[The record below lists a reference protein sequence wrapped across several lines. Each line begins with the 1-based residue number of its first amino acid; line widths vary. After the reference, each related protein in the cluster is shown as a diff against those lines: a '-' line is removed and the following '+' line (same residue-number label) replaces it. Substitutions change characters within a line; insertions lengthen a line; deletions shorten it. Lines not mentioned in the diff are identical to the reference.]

1 MKKIFLF
8 IIFSLFVTE
17 VKSQLSKVH
26 YIPPLTATDDPGDQ
40 WMYISTPS
48 TSSVNFQVKIW
59 GEDGNLGTI
68 FSSGTVDNNNPIA
81 IELAQDPGDNNGWWS
96 NLIVE
101 FTETEQVL
109 KKGYIIES
117 DSEVYVSVR
126 ANSDG
131 NQYQAGALVSKGK
144 SGLGTRFRAGM
155 FQNRTT
161 SHIGFISVMAS
172 EDLTQVSFNVTK
184 NMETIEG
191 PKEIVT
197 PLTVGLNKGESYILA
212 SQSVFDGSTIN
223 GNELIGTLVTSNKP
237 IVMNSGSAAG
247 SFAEFNGGQDY
258 GFDQLVGS
266 DLVGSEYIFIR
277 GNGNDGWE
285 NVLIIADQDNTEILV
300 NGESYATIVK
310 SGDYLIIEGDNYSS
324 NVAGANMYVNTKNT
338 DHKLFAFQGTGSVYA
353 SPMAAA
359 ANQGMFFVPPL
370 NCSSKGDVDNIAF
383 IDKVGNKTFE
393 GAVTFI
399 TKKNASILINGN
411 AIESFAEVTGP
422 LEVLGNENYVTYMVK
437 KLTGNVS
444 VSGNDELYV
453 AYFNYGEAA
462 TTGGF
467 YSGFATPPEIVYN
480 VELAALGSCIKQNG
494 ESNIILTAKNIDN
507 FDSIRWLI
515 ENEFGTFVPTGDI
528 STLFKPTTAG
538 SYKLEG
544 VLECSNLNF
553 LSNKIVVSICPTD
566 SDLDGIIDNIDIDKD
581 NDGISNSIESFGNAS
596 INLTNKLSPS
606 VKFEKDQ
613 SINNSILE
621 NGGVITSIPENI
633 NSFEG
638 GENGVFKITVLAGTD
653 LELNYT
659 LSFKEKLNIKLIDNL
674 NDNESNN
681 EDIFSIKVFP
691 ASKNITLVDPNDN
704 ILVDTNFDE
713 KFENDIFN
721 YTANEI
727 IFKQNTDA
735 NSTINYEF
743 LASEITGI
751 SITQK
756 RSNTSTKGVFSGILS
771 VQNYNIDTDSDNI
784 MDYLDLDS
792 DQDGCNDVTEGGF
805 IDQDGDGKVGTGI
818 PTTENNGV
826 DNDGGITDHDYSVEP
841 LKDSSGIFIFQKI
854 SLPVTINSIPVA
866 TTACQPGES
875 AVFSVGVETLENP
888 FFQWQ
893 IYNLNSSNFEPWDNL
908 IDSESYSGTSTS
920 SLNVNNITFAMNE
933 NKYRVLVNSGQ
944 YLCPTNSD
952 PVSLTV
958 FEKLPIANSVN
969 SIVKCDDVSVGDDK
983 DGFIS
988 SFNLEDQTAT
998 ILGSQNGVPNPGSP
1012 VYKNTSGFAR
1022 AVTVVGNYAYVAD
1035 GDSGLAVIP
1044 LNSSDDFTVSY
1055 HISQGDADDTTSS
1068 GLTSPHTNT
1077 VKGGEKIFV
1086 RVLDKS
1092 SGCYRATTSFE
1103 VTVAPLPVI
1112 VNPIIEIKQCDDD
1125 DTNDG
1130 ISIHNLTESQLIIS
1144 QDFQNETFEYY
1155 TASDFNVASLIADP
1169 TNYTNIAFND
1179 TVYVKIL
1186 TSNNCFRTS
1195 RIDITVAA
1203 SQISPTFMV
1212 DNNTFYA
1219 VCDDSPAVSQDGL
1232 ATFNSS
1238 VLKEVKQK
1246 LIASNAKFSAQNI
1259 RTTLHLN
1266 SNDALTGENPI
1277 NIESNFTNTTP
1288 TLQPIWAR
1296 IVNIDV
1302 SKFECLGYEQ
1312 VATLH
1317 VEPKPVA
1324 NPVTITE
1331 QCDGDSVLDLNS
1343 QDGMFPFDTS
1353 SIQATLVGGQ
1363 ANVTTFYTYLDNK
1376 GVSQTTATLPN
1387 PFLSISQTVDIKIE
1401 VASALSGI
1409 NNPDGLCFDTTTL
1422 EFVVNDSPEAYP
1434 VTVPAHC
1441 DDGLDDTDE
1450 FSEFDTSELLN
1461 TLLTN
1466 PVTNVT
1472 QSLTDYKVSFSYTDD
1487 KGVSQTAAT
1496 LPNPFNTKTQTVT
1509 ATVTNLLDLSCVITE
1524 KIEFVVNPLP
1534 LFGRVDNISVVCLN
1548 LDPIL
1553 IGVDS
1558 SDSNVYS
1565 YTWTRN
1571 GTAFPANVAG
1581 VDSSVLIGLGG
1592 EYEVTAKTTDGT
1604 NCTRSL
1610 KITIA
1615 ESIIATI
1622 VKEDVTVKDLTKD
1635 NNNIITIETKNLG
1648 IGDYEYAIDDIT
1660 GPYQADPLFENIR
1673 PGIHTLY
1680 VRDKNNCGIAQIDAS
1695 VIGYKR
1701 FFTPNGDGYHDKWRI
1716 LGIRAD
1722 FQAKTKVYIFDRYG
1736 KLVKELD
1743 PLKEGWDGNY
1753 NGKPMP
1759 VSDYWFRVNL
1769 EDGREFKSH
1778 FSLIRGWGN

>member
-1 MKKIFLF
+1 M
-8 IIFSLFVTE
+8 
-17 VKSQLSKVH
+17 
-26 YIPPLTATDDPGDQ
+26 
-40 WMYISTPS
+40 
-48 TSSVNFQVKIW
+48 
-59 GEDGNLGTI
+59 
-68 FSSGTVDNNNPIA
+68 
-81 IELAQDPGDNNGWWS
+81 
-96 NLIVE
+96 
-101 FTETEQVL
+101 
-109 KKGYIIES
+109 
-117 DSEVYVSVR
+117 
-126 ANSDG
+126 
-131 NQYQAGALVSKGK
+131 
-144 SGLGTRFRAGM
+144 
-155 FQNRTT
+155 
-161 SHIGFISVMAS
+161 
-172 EDLTQVSFNVTK
+172 
-184 NMETIEG
+184 
-191 PKEIVT
+191 
-197 PLTVGLNKGESYILA
+197 
-212 SQSVFDGSTIN
+212 
-223 GNELIGTLVTSNKP
+223 
-237 IVMNSGSAAG
+237 
-247 SFAEFNGGQDY
+247 
-258 GFDQLVGS
+258 
-266 DLVGSEYIFIR
+266 
-277 GNGNDGWE
+277 
-285 NVLIIADQDNTEILV
+285 
-300 NGESYATIVK
+300 
-310 SGDYLIIEGDNYSS
+310 
-324 NVAGANMYVNTKNT
+324 
-338 DHKLFAFQGTGSVYA
+338 
-353 SPMAAA
+353 
-359 ANQGMFFVPPL
+359 
-370 NCSSKGDVDNIAF
+370 
-383 IDKVGNKTFE
+383 
-393 GAVTFI
+393 
-399 TKKNASILINGN
+399 
-411 AIESFAEVTGP
+411 
-422 LEVLGNENYVTYMVK
+422 
-437 KLTGNVS
+437 
-444 VSGNDELYV
+444 
-453 AYFNYGEAA
+453 
-462 TTGGF
+462 
-467 YSGFATPPEIVYN
+467 
-480 VELAALGSCIKQNG
+480 
-494 ESNIILTAKNIDN
+494 
-507 FDSIRWLI
+507 
-515 ENEFGTFVPTGDI
+515 
-528 STLFKPTTAG
+528 
-538 SYKLEG
+538 
-544 VLECSNLNF
+544 
-553 LSNKIVVSICPTD
+553 
-566 SDLDGIIDNIDIDKD
+566 
-581 NDGISNSIESFGNAS
+581 
-596 INLTNKLSPS
+596 TNKLSPS

-659 LSFKEKLNIKLIDNL
+659 LSFKEKLNIKLIDNP

-721 YTANEI
+721 FTANEI
-727 IFKQNTDA
+727 IFKQNTDD

-756 RSNTSTKGVFSGILS
+756 RSNTSTNGVFSGILS

-784 MDYLDLDS
+784 TDYLDLDS

-875 AVFSVGVETLENP
+875 AVFSVGVETLDNP

-908 IDSESYSGTSTS
+908 TDSESYSGTNTS

-933 NKYRVLVNSGQ
+933 NKFRALVSSDQ

-1012 VYKNTSGFAR
+1012 VYKNTSGLAHDVTVVGNYAYVAGDGSGLAIIDITDKANPGNPIYKATSGGAYGIVVNGNYAYVADWNSGLAIIDISNPASPGIPVYMDTSGNAR
-1022 AVTVVGNYAYVAD
+1022 GVTVVGNYAYVAD
-1035 GDSGLAVIP
+1035 FASGLAIIDISNPASPGTPVYMNTSGLAQGVTVVGNYAYVADNESGLAIINITDKANPGTPVYMNTSGAAYGVTVVGNYAYVGDDASGLAIIDITDKANPGTPVYMDTSGNARGVTVVGNYAYVGDRTSGLAIIDVSNPESPGTPVYMNTSGLARDVTVAGNYAYVADEESGLAIIP

-1055 HISQGDADDTTSS
+1055 HISQGDADDTTSL

-1086 RVLDKS
+1086 RVLDKA
-1092 SGCYRATTSFE
+1092 SGCYRATTSFDL
-1103 VTVAPLPVI
+1103 TVAPKPVI
-1112 VNPIIEIKQCDDD
+1112 INPVVSIEQCDDD
-1125 DTNDG
+1125 EISDG

-1169 TNYTNIAFND
+1169 TKYTNVALSD

-1186 TSNNCFRTS
+1186 TSNNCFKTS
-1195 RIDITVAA
+1195 QINITVAT

-1232 ATFNSS
+1232 ATFGST

-1487 KGVSQTAAT
+1487 KGVSQTTAT